1 MLDIKFIRENT
12 EKIKEVIKNKRVDL
26 NLDDLLKA
34 DDERKK
40 LQMEIDNLRARRN
53 EIAVLMKNR
62 AKAKEDLDQN
72 LVREAKDIKEKIS
85 AAEEKYRVAEKKYI
99 NLMYLVPQIPAED
112 TPVGETSEENVEIKK
127 WGEPKKFDFEIKDHI
142 ELGKSLDLIDLEK
155 GVKVHGFRGYFL
167 KNEATLMQ
175 MGIMMYA
182 MKKMVSK
189 GFTPMINP
197 VLVKEFT
204 LYGSGHFPFG
214 REEIFQ
220 VANPGRLADG
230 KEIKTP
236 MYLAGTA
243 EPALLA
249 YFAKEVID
257 KKDLPIKICGFSSC
271 FRSEVGSYGKDTK
284 GLYRIQEFMKV
295 EQVVFCENDYNISM
309 KYFEEMRG
317 IAEEI
322 LQELNL
328 PYRVV
333 KTCTGDMGAGKYR
346 MDDIETWMPS
356 RSDYGETHSC
366 SNLGDWQTR
375 RLNIKYEDENG
386 EKKFAHALNNT
397 VIASPRILIA
407 ILENYQQADGSVMV
421 PDVLREYAGKERIEI
436 RN

>member
-1 MLDIKFIRENT
+1 MLDIKFIREN
-12 EKIKEVIKNKRVDL
+12 KDKVKEAIKNKNISL
-26 NLDDLLKA
+26 NLEELLKA
-34 DDERKK
+34 DDERRK
-40 LQMEIDNLRARRN
+40 LQQKIDISRARRN
-53 EIAVLMKNR
+53 EIAVLMKQRVKARKTMDDNLINE
-62 AKAKEDLDQN
+62 AKNIKEDLSDIEERYKK
-72 LVREAKDIKEKIS
+72 VEKD
-85 AAEEKYRVAEKKYI
+85 YNR
-99 NLMYLVPQIPAED
+99 LMYLVPQIPSSD
-112 TPVGETSEENVEIKK
+112 TPIGTTSDDNVEIKK
-127 WGEPKKFDFEIKDHI
+127 WGKPTKFDFKIKDHI
-142 ELGKSLDLIDLEK
+142 EIGKNLDIIDLEK
-155 GVKVHGFRGYFL
+155 GVKIHGFRGYFL

-182 MKKMVSK
+182 MQKMVEK

-197 VLVKEFT
+197 VIVKEFA

-220 VANPGRLADG
+220 VANPGKMESG
-230 KEIKTP
+230 EEIKDP
-236 MYLAGTA
+236 IFLAGTA

-249 YFAKEVID
+249 YYAKEVIN

-284 GLYRIQEFMKV
+284 GLYRIHEFMKI
-295 EQVVFCENDYNISM
+295 EQVILCENNYDISM

-322 LQELNL
+322 LQELEL
-328 PYRVV
+328 PYRIIQ
-333 KTCTGDMGAGKYR
+333 TCTGDMGAGKYR

-356 RSDYGETHSC
+356 RNAYGETHSC

-386 EKKFAHALNNT
+386 EKKFAHGLNNT

-407 ILENYQQADGSVMV
+407 ILENYQQKDGSVRV
-421 PDVLREYAGKERIEI
+421 PEVLQKYVGKKVISCC
-436 RN
+436 